1 MAAFFGAM
9 PSSVT
14 VPFTSPAV
22 AVSTFCPVGVA
33 EGEDGSLDVLD
44 VPLFP
49 PPHAATVA
57 ASVMSPKAFRKCIDF
72 S

>member
-1 MAAFFGAM
+1 VDA
-9 PSSVT
+9 
-14 VPFTSPAV
+14 
-22 AVSTFCPVGVA
+22 STFCPDGVA

-57 ASVMSPKAFRKCIDF
+57 ASVMSPKVPRVPRSPRRWRALTQTFRKCIDF